1 MIFEGYW
8 RIMFRQISVWGS
20 TRRRNYMAT
29 VAGGRRQEELDPRAK
44 NAIRG
49 AFLGFFGRR
58 AGGGETGG
66 RAAETSPRTASGAE
80 RTAGGS

>member
-29 VAGGRRQEELDPRAK
+29 VAGGRRPEP
-44 NAIRG
+44 NAQPVALRIRVQ
-49 AFLGFFGRR
+49 
-58 AGGGETGG
+58 GG
-66 RAAETSPRTASGAE
+66 RSRPELFSSEKKSVLA
-80 RTAGGS
+80 